1 MKLKKSQLLSLFT
14 LALSAPVLYAQTVYW
29 DGADSATWA
38 TTANWSTAAG
48 ATTPNP
54 AAAPGAANDVVFHI
68 STVNATR
75 TMTFGNGYNPAAK
88 SITFRSTGTF
98 TLNGNVSAAAGN
110 RTLTIGSGGISKT
123 SNSGVVNINGNT
135 ASGAAGTG
143 VITMTLASAT
153 SQTWT
158 NDNSATAL
166 NLGTTLL
173 GTNGSAVIS
182 LGAFAGVNANTLTF
196 AGEGNFNVGVA
207 TAANSAIS
215 GSTGSLIKNGAGALT
230 INSGTTYGGATTIS
244 GGKLAL
250 AGSGPLANTPTIIVG
265 ASTTF
270 DVSGLTASSYTL
282 GSSQTVGGSG
292 TILATGKTVVA
303 NGTLSPGSSPGTLT
317 QDGGSLQLGVGGDY
331 NWQIHD
337 ADGAAGTGYDTT
349 SLINGATLDLSL
361 LSAGNTYNINLW
373 SLSGIGPDVSGNAI
387 DFNNTLA
394 YSWTLFS
401 TGTAITGFS
410 TDKFTINTGAF
421 NGTTGFSNALGGGTF
436 SVGLSGDNTDLVLKF
451 TSVPEPNAALLGSLS
466 IIALLRRR
474 R

>member
-1 MKLKKSQLLSLFT
+1 MIILGV
-14 LALSAPVLYAQTVYW
+14 SAPAAHAVNRFW
-29 DGADSATWA
+29 EGNSGATWA
-38 TTANWSTAAG
+38 SSVNWTNDTNTLNVDSVVPLAADDVFFHMTGTLGGSGTGMSLNTAAV
-48 ATTPNP
+48 
-54 AAAPGAANDVVFHI
+54 AN
-68 STVNATR
+68 
-75 TMTFGNGYNPAAK
+75 
-88 SITFRSTGTF
+88 SITFRQSQNFTIQSNTGT
-98 TLNGNVSAAAGN
+98 TTTARSI
-110 RTLTIGSGGISKT
+110 TIGAGGITKT
-123 SNSGVVNINGNT
+123 SSSGIVTINGNNT
-135 ASGAAGTG
+135 NPLTIALASSSSQTWSN
-143 VITMTLASAT
+143 ASAT
-153 SQTWT
+153 
-158 NDNSATAL
+158 NAL
-166 NLGTTLL
+166 NIGTTLL
-173 GTNGSAVIS
+173 GTNAAAVIS
-182 LGAFAGVNANTLTF
+182 LGTFAGANANTLTF
-196 AGEGNFNVGVA
+196 AGDGNFNVGVA

-215 GSTGSLIKNGAGALT
+215 GSTGSLIKNGAGTLT
-230 INSGTTYGGATTIS
+230 INSGTTYGGTTTIS

-250 AGSGPLANTPTIIVG
+250 AGSGTLANTPTIIVG

-282 GSSQTVGGSG
+282 GSSLTVGGSG

-317 QDGGSLQLGVGGDY
+317 QDGVGSSLQLGVGGDY

>member
-1 MKLKKSQLLSLFT
+1 MIILGV
-14 LALSAPVLYAQTVYW
+14 SAPAAHAVNRFWEGNA
-29 DGADSATWA
+29 GATWA
-38 TTANWSTAAG
+38 SGANWTNSDTTVNVGSVVPLAADDVFISMTSGGAGGASMSLNTAAV
-48 ATTPNP
+48 
-54 AAAPGAANDVVFHI
+54 AN
-68 STVNATR
+68 
-75 TMTFGNGYNPAAK
+75 
-88 SITFRSTGTF
+88 SITFRQAFTIQSNTGGT
-98 TLNGNVSAAAGN
+98 TTARSI
-110 RTLTIGSGGISKT
+110 TIGAGGITKT
-123 SNSGVVNINGNT
+123 SSSGIVTINGNNT
-135 ASGAAGTG
+135 NPLTIALASSSSQTWSN
-143 VITMTLASAT
+143 ASAT
-153 SQTWT
+153 
-158 NDNSATAL
+158 NAL
-166 NLGTTLL
+166 NIGTTLIT
-173 GTNGSAVIS
+173 GTTAAAVVS
-182 LGAFAGVNANTLTF
+182 LGANTLTLD
-196 AGEGNFNVGVA
+196 GTGNFNFGIA
-207 TAANSAIS
+207 TATNSVVT
-215 GSTGSLIKNGAGALT
+215 GTGSLIKNGAGTLT

-250 AGSGPLANTPTIIVG
+250 AGSGTLANTPTIIVG

-282 GSSQTVGGSG
+282 GSVQTVGGSG
-292 TILATGKTVVA
+292 TILSTGKTVVA
-303 NGTLSPGSSPGTLT
+303 NGTLSPGNSPGTLT

-337 ADGAAGTGYDTT
+337 ADGAAGTEYDTT

-361 LSAGNTYNINLW
+361 LSVGNTYNINLW

>member
-1 MKLKKSQLLSLFT
+1 MKSKKSLPLLMIILSV
-14 LALSAPVLYAQTVYW
+14 SAPAAHAVNRFWEGNA
-29 DGADSATWA
+29 GATWA
-38 TTANWSTAAG
+38 SGANWTNSDTTANVGNVVPIATDDVFIGMTSGGAGGASMSLNTAAV
-48 ATTPNP
+48 TN
-54 AAAPGAANDVVFHI
+54 
-68 STVNATR
+68 
-75 TMTFGNGYNPAAK
+75 
-88 SITFRSTGTF
+88 SITFRQAFTIQSNTGAT
-98 TLNGNVSAAAGN
+98 TTARSI
-110 RTLTIGSGGISKT
+110 TIGAGGITKT
-123 SNSGVVNINGNT
+123 SSSGIVTINGNNT
-135 ASGAAGTG
+135 NPLTIALASSSSQTWSN
-143 VITMTLASAT
+143 ASAT
-153 SQTWT
+153 
-158 NDNSATAL
+158 NAL
-166 NLGTTLL
+166 NIGTTFIT
-173 GTNGSAVIS
+173 GTTAAAVVS
-182 LGAFAGVNANTLTF
+182 LGANTLTLD
-196 AGEGNFNVGVA
+196 GTGNFNFGIA
-207 TAANSAIS
+207 TATNSVVT
-215 GSTGSLIKNGAGALT
+215 GTGSLIKNGAGTLT

-250 AGSGPLANTPTIIVG
+250 AGSGTLANTPTIIVG

-282 GSSQTVGGSG
+282 GSVQTVGGSG
-292 TILATGKTVVA
+292 TILSTGKTVVA
-303 NGTLSPGSSPGTLT
+303 NGTLSPGNSPGTLT

>member
-1 MKLKKSQLLSLFT
+1 MKSKKSLPLLMIILGV
-14 LALSAPVLYAQTVYW
+14 SAPAAHAVNRFWEGNA
-29 DGADSATWA
+29 GATWA
-38 TTANWSTAAG
+38 SGANWTNSDTTVNVGSVVPLAADDVFISMTSGGAGGASMSLNTAAV
-48 ATTPNP
+48 
-54 AAAPGAANDVVFHI
+54 AN
-68 STVNATR
+68 
-75 TMTFGNGYNPAAK
+75 
-88 SITFRSTGTF
+88 SITFRQAFTIQSNTGGT
-98 TLNGNVSAAAGN
+98 TTARSI
-110 RTLTIGSGGISKT
+110 TIGAGGITKT
-123 SNSGVVNINGNT
+123 SSSGIVTINGNNT
-135 ASGAAGTG
+135 NPLTIALASSSSQTWSN
-143 VITMTLASAT
+143 ASAT
-153 SQTWT
+153 
-158 NDNSATAL
+158 NAL
-166 NLGTTLL
+166 NIGTTLIT
-173 GTNGSAVIS
+173 GTTAAAVVS
-182 LGAFAGVNANTLTF
+182 LGANTLTLD
-196 AGEGNFNVGVA
+196 GTGNFNFGIA
-207 TAANSAIS
+207 TATNSVVT
-215 GSTGSLIKNGAGALT
+215 GTGSLIKNGAGTLT

-250 AGSGPLANTPTIIVG
+250 AGSGTLANTPTIIVG

-282 GSSQTVGGSG
+282 GSVQTVGGSG
-292 TILATGKTVVA
+292 TILSTGKTVVA
-303 NGTLSPGSSPGTLT
+303 NGTLSPGNSPGTLT

-337 ADGAAGTGYDTT
+337 ADGAAGTEYDTT

-361 LSAGNTYNINLW
+361 LSVGNTYNINLW

>member
-1 MKLKKSQLLSLFT
+1 MKLKKSPLLFLVS
-14 LALSAPVLYAQTVYW
+14 LALSAPAVHAVNRYW
-29 DGADSATWA
+29 EGNAGATWA
-38 TTANWSTAAG
+38 STANWTNSDTTVNVGSVVPLATDDVFIGMTSGGAGGASMSLNTAAV
-48 ATTPNP
+48 
-54 AAAPGAANDVVFHI
+54 AN
-68 STVNATR
+68 
-75 TMTFGNGYNPAAK
+75 
-88 SITFRSTGTF
+88 SITFRQAFTIQSNTGAT
-98 TLNGNVSAAAGN
+98 TTARSI
-110 RTLTIGSGGISKT
+110 TIGAGGITKT
-123 SNSGVVNINGNT
+123 SSSGIVTINGNNT
-135 ASGAAGTG
+135 NPLTVA
-143 VITMTLASAT
+143 LASSS
-153 SQTWT
+153 SQTWSNAST
-158 NDNSATAL
+158 TTAL
-166 NLGTTLL
+166 NIGTTLL
-173 GTNGSAVIS
+173 GTNAAAVIS

-196 AGEGNFNVGVA
+196 AGDGNFNVGVA
-207 TAANSAIS
+207 TAANSAIT
-215 GSTGSLIKNGAGALT
+215 GSTGSLVKSGAGTLT

-250 AGSGPLANTPTIIVG
+250 AGSGTLANTPTIIVG

-282 GSSQTVGGSG
+282 GSAQTVGGSG

-303 NGTLSPGSSPGTLT
+303 NGTLSPGNSPGTLT

-373 SLSGIGPDVSGNAI
+373 SLSGISPDVSGNAI
-387 DFNNTLA
+387 DFNNSLA

-410 TDKFTINTGAF
+410 TDKFTINTGVF
-421 NGTTGFSNALGGGTF
+421 NGTSGFSNALGGGTF

-451 TSVPEPNAALLGSLS
+451 TAVPEPGAALLGGLGMLG
-466 IIALLRRR
+466 LLRRR

>member
-1 MKLKKSQLLSLFT
+1 MIILGV
-14 LALSAPVLYAQTVYW
+14 SAPAAHAVNRFWEGNA
-29 DGADSATWA
+29 GATWA
-38 TTANWSTAAG
+38 SGANWTNSDTTVNVGSVVPLAADDVFISMTSGGAGGASMSLNTAAV
-48 ATTPNP
+48 
-54 AAAPGAANDVVFHI
+54 AN
-68 STVNATR
+68 
-75 TMTFGNGYNPAAK
+75 
-88 SITFRSTGTF
+88 SITFRQAFTIQSNTGGT
-98 TLNGNVSAAAGN
+98 TTARSI
-110 RTLTIGSGGISKT
+110 TIGAGGITKT
-123 SNSGVVNINGNT
+123 SSSGIVTINGNNT
-135 ASGAAGTG
+135 NPLTIALASSSSQTWSN
-143 VITMTLASAT
+143 ASAT
-153 SQTWT
+153 
-158 NDNSATAL
+158 NAL
-166 NLGTTLL
+166 NIGTTLIT
-173 GTNGSAVIS
+173 GTTAAAVVS
-182 LGAFAGVNANTLTF
+182 LGANTLTLD
-196 AGEGNFNVGVA
+196 GTGNFNFGIA
-207 TAANSAIS
+207 TATNSVVT
-215 GSTGSLIKNGAGALT
+215 GTGSLIKNGAGTLT

-250 AGSGPLANTPTIIVG
+250 AGSGTLANTPTIIVG

-282 GSSQTVGGSG
+282 GSVQTVGGSG
-292 TILATGKTVVA
+292 TILSTGKTVVA
-303 NGTLSPGSSPGTLT
+303 NGTLSPGNSPGTLT

-361 LSAGNTYNINLW
+361 LSVGNTYNINLW

>member
-1 MKLKKSQLLSLFT
+1 MKSKKSLPLLMIILGV
-14 LALSAPVLYAQTVYW
+14 SAPAAHAVNRFW
-29 DGADSATWA
+29 EGNPGATWSSNA
-38 TTANWSTAAG
+38 NWTNSDTTANVGNVVPIATDDVFIGMTSGGAGGASMSLNTAAV
-48 ATTPNP
+48 TN
-54 AAAPGAANDVVFHI
+54 
-68 STVNATR
+68 
-75 TMTFGNGYNPAAK
+75 
-88 SITFRSTGTF
+88 SITFRQAFTIQSNTGAT
-98 TLNGNVSAAAGN
+98 TTARSI
-110 RTLTIGSGGISKT
+110 TIGAGGITKT
-123 SNSGVVNINGNT
+123 SSSGIVTINGNNT
-135 ASGAAGTG
+135 NPLTIALASSSSQTWSN
-143 VITMTLASAT
+143 ASAT
-153 SQTWT
+153 
-158 NDNSATAL
+158 NAL
-166 NLGTTLL
+166 NIGTTLIT
-173 GTNGSAVIS
+173 GTTAAAVVS
-182 LGAFAGVNANTLTF
+182 LGANTLTLD
-196 AGEGNFNVGVA
+196 GTGNFNFGIA
-207 TAANSAIS
+207 TATNSVVT
-215 GSTGSLIKNGAGALT
+215 GTGSLIKNGAGTLT

-250 AGSGPLANTPTIIVG
+250 AGSGTLANTPTIIVG

-282 GSSQTVGGSG
+282 GSVQTVGGSG
-292 TILATGKTVVA
+292 TILSTGKTVVA
-303 NGTLSPGSSPGTLT
+303 NGTLSPGNSPGTLT

-337 ADGAAGTGYDTT
+337 ADGAAGTEYDTT

-361 LSAGNTYNINLW
+361 LSVGNTYNINLW